1 MPSTTPHSDLT
12 WISARH
18 LRHFIAYADTAGLRV
33 DELLGDAGLNR
44 ARLEDPDY
52 PVPLA
57 AIELM
62 LATITREQHQPLLG
76 LRLAC
81 NIQPATFG
89 PLGYIAQSC
98 PTLGDVLEAA
108 VRYNG
113 LLSNIGNTSLVHAPG
128 SVEVRWECRA
138 GGRVF
143 RQLAAE
149 YVLGSLAVLARLLIP
164 DRHDLPLSVNFSHR
178 RPASAA
184 TARDYVSFFQCPVY
198 FEQACSAAVI
208 PAAALNIRL
217 RHGDAFIREMME
229 RHAGNLMK
237 QRTQAPSLPDEVKHL
252 IRAMIIDGVPSKDAI
267 AAQLGMSGR
276 SLHRRLQET
285 GTHYQ
290 ELLDQVRFDI
300 ARERLAAGRDSNVE
314 IAGCL
319 GFGTRQAFLRWFKQ
333 RTGQTP
339 TAYRSQIEHGGLA
352 NTHGNQSS

>member
-1 MPSTTPHSDLT
+1 MPRTPPHSDLT

-18 LRHFIAYADTAGLRV
+18 LRHFIAYADAAGLKV
-33 DELLGDAGLNR
+33 DELLDDAGLNR

-57 AIELM
+57 AIELI
-62 LATITREQHQPLLG
+62 LATITREQQQPLLG
-76 LRLAC
+76 LRLAA
-81 NIQPATFG
+81 NIQPATLG

-98 PTLGDVLEAA
+98 PTLGDVLDAA

-113 LLSNIGNTSLVHAPG
+113 LLSNIGHTSLLRAPG

-143 RQLAAE
+143 RQLATE
-149 YVLGSLAVLARLLIP
+149 YVLGLLVVLARLLIP
-164 DRHDLPLSVNFSHR
+164 DRQDLPLSVNFSHR
-178 RPASAA
+178 RPVSAA

-198 FEQACSAAVI
+198 FEQACSSAVI

-229 RHAGNLMK
+229 RHASNLLK
-237 QRTQAPSLPDEVKHL
+237 QRTQTPSLPDEVQHL

-276 SLHRRLQET
+276 SLHRKLQQT
-285 GTHYQ
+285 GTRYQ
-290 ELLDQVRFDI
+290 ELLDQVRLDI
-300 ARERLAAGRDSNVE
+300 ARERLTEGTDSSAE
-314 IAGCL
+314 ISGCL
-319 GFGTRQAFLRWFKQ
+319 GFATRQAFLRWFKQ
-333 RTGQTP
+333 RTGKTP
-339 TAYRSQIEHGGLA
+339 TAYRSHMEHGKKPER
-352 NTHGNQSS
+352 T